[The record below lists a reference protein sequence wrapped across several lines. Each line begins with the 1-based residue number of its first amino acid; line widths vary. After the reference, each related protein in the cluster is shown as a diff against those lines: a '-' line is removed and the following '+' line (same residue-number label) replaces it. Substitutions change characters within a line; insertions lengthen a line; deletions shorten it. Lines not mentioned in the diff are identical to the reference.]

1 MNDVVGS
8 QLSVIGCQFSAQY
21 RPDVNPQT
29 TDNRQPTTRFH
40 GEPQMSDNHIIRMSN
55 IRKVYDT
62 GKVKFEA
69 LKGIDLEVYPG
80 EFVAIVGPSG
90 SGKSTLMNLLG
101 CLDTPTD
108 GTYEIGGDNVAGVT
122 RDELAEIRNRR
133 VGFVFQSFNLL
144 PHLTALENVELP
156 MLFGGVAPK
165 VRRARAAE
173 LLGKVGLG
181 DRLDHKPTEISGG
194 QMQRVAIARALAMN
208 PDILLADEP
217 TGNLD
222 TTSGTDIMSIF
233 NELWQ
238 SGRTLIIITHD
249 PALAR
254 RASRV
259 VEIRDGRITSDT
271 RNEAAA

>member
-1 MNDVVGS
+1 
-8 QLSVIGCQFSAQY
+8 
-21 RPDVNPQT
+21 
-29 TDNRQPTTRFH
+29 
-40 GEPQMSDNHIIRMSN
+40 MSDNHIIRMSN

-173 LLGKVGLG
+173 LLAKVGLG

-208 PDILLADEP
+208 PDIVLADEP